1 MRERQP
7 RPVNASPVASTAM
20 HSFELGQSTASSA
33 EAPFSVVA
41 DQLDGFVLPASAR
54 PLHADV
60 RGSPIDLRLVKPPL
74 VELKKAL

>member
-1 MRERQP
+1 ME
-7 RPVNASPVASTAM
+7 AIGTAIV
-20 HSFELGQSTASSA
+20 
-33 EAPFSVVA
+33 EAA
-41 DQLDGFVLPASAR
+41 AAAR